1 MGLARAY
8 DLQVPQY
15 RKAILD
21 ELLWGNRYFL
31 KMQEPQGYVMD
42 FIGGDLKKHS
52 DNNRWTNN
60 KIEAGDTSIKLVTP
74 NTGKSKQLMLI
85 AGNADDRI
93 IQTHPVEMAA
103 QYNFITGEAMMAA
116 ITLKTDP

>member
-8 DLQVPQY
+8 ELEDMQY

-21 ELLWGNRYFL
+21 ELLWGNQYFL

-60 KIEAGDTSIKLVTP
+60 NIENGATDIKLVTP
-74 NTGKSKQLMLI
+74 NTGTSKQLMLVS
-85 AGNADDRI
+85 GKR
-93 IQTHPVEMAA
+93 
-103 QYNFITGEAMMAA
+103 G
-116 ITLKTDP
+116 